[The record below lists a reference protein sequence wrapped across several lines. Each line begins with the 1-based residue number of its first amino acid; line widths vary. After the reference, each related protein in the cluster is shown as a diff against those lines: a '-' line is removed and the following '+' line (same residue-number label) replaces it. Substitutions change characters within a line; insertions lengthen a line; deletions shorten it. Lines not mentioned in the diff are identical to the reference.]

1 MTAVGVCAAFH
12 TAARVDA
19 APFSAVGVGVM
30 LPILL
35 RLVYVRSFILLLGW
49 MLPLLMRLV
58 WTLQGGDTEHSL
70 AGLPIML
77 VIGDYSL

>member
-1 MTAVGVCAAFH
+1 
-12 TAARVDA
+12 
-19 APFSAVGVGVM
+19 M